1 MQAYTHKQA
10 QHLVEIEDDPDSPAL
25 ASLQR
30 WSLEITAVFTCLSIT
45 NPRVMDILSVSSMD
59 AELQSE
65 PHPDTFYDDLLVSLS
80 NASFTKSFFCT
91 LRWSSPRSRL
101 YLHVEHAGHVQHV
114 NTHDAA
120 ACLRSGL

>member
-1 MQAYTHKQA
+1 MRILKCNASQHQYSKRTGGAVQAYTHKQA
-10 QHLVEIEDDPDSPAL
+10 QHLVEIADDSDSSAL

-59 AELQSE
+59 AKLQSE

-80 NASFTKSFFCT
+80 SASVTTF
-91 LRWSSPRSRL
+91 
-101 YLHVEHAGHVQHV
+101 VQGALVAH
-114 NTHDAA
+114 
-120 ACLRSGL
+120 

>member
-59 AELQSE
+59 TELQSE
-65 PHPDTFYDDLLVSLS
+65 PHPDSFYDDLLVSLCS
-80 NASFTKSFFCT
+80 ASVASLVKGAV
-91 LRWSSPRSRL
+91 L
-101 YLHVEHAGHVQHV
+101 YIEAVPSHMQPVYTCE
-114 NTHDAA
+114 
-120 ACLRSGL
+120 ACMTFMTCQYTWRCCMW

>member
-80 NASFTKSFFCT
+80 IASFTRSF
-91 LRWSSPRSRL
+91 L
-101 YLHVEHAGHVQHV
+101 LHVETVLSSLLTV
-114 NTHDAA
+114 FT
-120 ACLRSGL
+120 C